1 MQQPLGQETTEA
13 PTSSIKEQF
22 TDGPAIETQQAKV
35 PTQEEI
41 DAYKDNLLKLY
52 KKELPFMRLKQEYE
66 DLMMKQLIRD
76 VETGARP
83 ANTVPG
89 ILGLELMMRDLSV
102 KTEMGQW
109 KALSN
114 NSRRQ
119 KKKRTKNRNQQYL
132 THLQQSS
139 E

>member
-22 TDGPAIETQQAKV
+22 TDGPATEIQQTKV

-109 KALSN
+109 KASFEQQ
-114 NSRRQ
+114 Q
-119 KKKRTKNRNQQYL
+119 KAEEEKNKEQEPAIPN
-132 THLQQSS
+132 TPG